1 MFSETLSV
9 LEGKEKVLTK
19 VVGQVEKDFKKD
31 LDPMLLQFYPV
42 VCFVFFLR
50 NLDSTVKGFLST
62 SLTLTLVFITFF
74 T

>member
-1 MFSETLSV
+1 MFSKTFLV
-9 LEGKEKVLTK
+9 LEEGEKVLTK
-19 VVGQVEKDFKKD
+19 VVGQVEKGFKKD

-62 SLTLTLVFITFF
+62 SLTLTLIFITFL